1 MISEAQRAPS
11 STNDGRT
18 GQRRKYEIM
27 RKSIKS
33 YRQVF
38 ESLATRISEMG
49 QSGVG
54 E

>member
-1 MISEAQRAPS
+1 MISEAQRAAS

-18 GQRRKYEIM
+18 GQRRKYETM
-27 RKSIKS
+27 QKCIKN

-38 ESLATRISEMG
+38 ESLVTQFPGME
-49 QSGVG
+49 QKPD

>member
-1 MISEAQRAPS
+1 MIPETPPAAS

-18 GQRRKYEIM
+18 GQRRKYETM
-27 RKSIKS
+27 RKCIKS

-38 ESLATRISEMG
+38 ESLATRFPVME
-49 QSGVG
+49 QKPD